1 MLCSLKNI
9 VKVFFKKRCYVSLVT
24 IENNIHTS
32 LKTLLELKSARDKSE
47 FTIYKLA
54 KALSMRH
61 SVLVKLM
68 HEDPSKRVANP
79 RIDTLE
85 KIVKYFREDGF
96 DITLD
101 DIINGL
107 KKTNYINISE
117 QVIAE
122 DVFEKQIF
130 LYSMEDARDKIG
142 SIKIKIE
149 HQSESM
155 MAFITN
161 HDIPPFFKE
170 GSIFIIDKE
179 LLPKNENLVALA
191 PDDKKNIE
199 INKYVIKKN
208 KRYLASL
215 DMNKFSEIHSTKP
228 IHILGVVVQIDAKT

>member
-1 MLCSLKNI
+1 MS
-9 VKVFFKKRCYVSLVT
+9 VAT
-24 IENNIHTS
+24 IDNNIHTS

-61 SVLVKLM
+61 SILVKLM

-107 KKTNYINISE
+107 KKTNYINVSE

-122 DVFEKQIF
+122 DVFERRIF
-130 LYSMEDARDKIG
+130 LYSMDNMGDKIG
-142 SIKIKIE
+142 SINLKME
-149 HQSESM
+149 HQSENM
-155 MAFITN
+155 MALITN
-161 HDIPPFFKE
+161 HNMAPFFKE
-170 GSIFIIDKE
+170 GSIFIIDKD
-179 LLPKNENLVALA
+179 LLPENNNLVAVM
-191 PDDKKNIE
+191 PSGKKNIE
-199 INKYVIKKN
+199 INKYVIKKHQ
-208 KRYLASL
+208 RYLASL
-215 DMNKFSEIHSTKP
+215 DMNEFFEIHSTKP

>member
-1 MLCSLKNI
+1 MSLA
-9 VKVFFKKRCYVSLVT
+9 T
-24 IENNIHTS
+24 IDNNIHTS
-32 LKTLLELKSARDKSE
+32 LKTLLELKSVRDKSE

-96 DITLD
+96 NITLD

-107 KKTNYINISE
+107 KQTNYINISE

-122 DVFEKQIF
+122 DVFERRIF
-130 LYSMEDARDKIG
+130 LYSMEDVGDKIG
-142 SIKIKIE
+142 SINLKME
-149 HQSESM
+149 HQSENM

-161 HDIPPFFKE
+161 HNIAPFFKE
-170 GSIFIIDKE
+170 GSIFIIDKDLFPE
-179 LLPKNENLVALA
+179 DDNLVAVI
-191 PDDKKNIE
+191 PDGKKNIT
-199 INKYVIKKN
+199 IKKYVIKKN

-215 DMNKFSEIHSTKP
+215 DMNEFSEIHPTKS